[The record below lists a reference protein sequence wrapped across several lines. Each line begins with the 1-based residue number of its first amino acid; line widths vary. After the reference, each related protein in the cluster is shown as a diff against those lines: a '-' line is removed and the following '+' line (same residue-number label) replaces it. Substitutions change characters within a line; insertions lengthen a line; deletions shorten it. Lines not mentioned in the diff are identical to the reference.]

1 MKQLYLLAIA
11 AITIA
16 CTNEPIT
23 DLSQLKV
30 GTNISAYTLNKT
42 DFDVTPNVLWSK
54 KLLTTTYLSH
64 KDTDISRYH
73 FGKFRL
79 QPVANAIR
87 IDVREGKIVSIKMRI
102 AIDQIFELRD
112 WLIAT
117 YGNNYD
123 DDFFEHGRY
132 YYTAKELEIFE
143 KLFPGYTLEED
154 PNDPNYAKCII
165 VLSDYFLWRTPEAS
179 YTWDINRQE
188 TLLNT
193 LTITA
198 K

>member
-1 MKQLYLLAIA
+1 M
-11 AITIA
+11 
-16 CTNEPIT
+16 
-23 DLSQLKV
+23 
-30 GTNISAYTLNKT
+30 
-42 DFDVTPNVLWSK
+42 
-54 KLLTTTYLSH
+54 
-64 KDTDISRYH
+64 
-73 FGKFRL
+73 
-79 QPVANAIR
+79 
-87 IDVREGKIVSIKMRI
+87 REGKIISIKIRI

-117 YGNNYD
+117 YGDDYD

-143 KLFPGYTLEED
+143 KLFPGYTVEED

-165 VLSDYFLWRTPEAS
+165 VFSDYFLWRTPEAS
-179 YTWDINRQE
+179 YTWDINLQE

>member
-64 KDTDISRYH
+64 KDTDISKYH

-87 IDVREGKIVSIKMRI
+87 IDVREGKIISIKIRI
-102 AIDQIFELRD
+102 AIDQIFELRE

-117 YGNNYD
+117 YGDDYD

-143 KLFPGYTLEED
+143 KLFPGYAE
-154 PNDPNYAKCII
+154 CII

-179 YTWDINRQE
+179 YTWDINLQE

-198 K
+198 ND